1 MGSNYQVKLS
11 GEKAY
16 SIQIDGEHLVLNDES
31 IAADIALVGKEEW
44 SVIQKNKS
52 YSVKLI
58 AFDSKKKTIELSVNQ
73 EIFHLKIED
82 QLDLLLDKMGMGQA
96 GNTKLDNVLAPMP
109 GLVLNVLVEAGQT
122 IQKGEP
128 LLILEAM
135 KMENVIKAA
144 GEGVVKS
151 ILVNNQDA
159 VEKNQLLIEME

>member
-1 MGSNYQVKLS
+1 MGSNYKVKLPS
-11 GEKAY
+11 EKAY
-16 SIQIDGEHLVLNDES
+16 SIQIEGENFVLNGES
-31 IAADIALVGKEEW
+31 FAADIALVGKEEW
-44 SVIQKNKS
+44 SVIQNNKS

-58 AFDSKKKTIELSVNQ
+58 AFDAKKKTVELSVNQ
-73 EIFHLKIED
+73 EVFHLKIED
-82 QLDLLLDKMGMGQA
+82 ELDLLLDKMGMGHT

-109 GLVLNVLVEAGQT
+109 GLVLNVLVSAGQS